1 MHTPKSKQLFG
12 NLLMIMIALIFL
24 FPVLWVISSSLK
36 SGSELFQYPPTLFPS
51 EINLSSFQSV
61 LVENDFITYFK
72 NSAFVAVTATLITVV
87 INTMAGF
94 AFAKYNFRFSNLI
107 FLMLISAEML
117 PTEILMA
124 PTFDVIA
131 ALGLY
136 NSLWGIIIAPAASPT
151 GVFMMRQYF
160 LSVPDSLIESARMDG
175 ASEWTVFTRIMVPIA
190 KPIIAT
196 LSILSFMWRWNDF
209 IWPLIVI
216 SEDRLYTLQLAIANL
231 VGERAIDWGALLSAS
246 VISMIPVL
254 VVFLIF
260 QKQIIQSIASTGLR
274 DG

>member
-1 MHTPKSKQLFG
+1 MDTPKTSRVFG
-12 NLLMIMIALIFL
+12 NILMTFLALLFL
-24 FPVLWVISSSLK
+24 FPALWVVLSSLK
-36 SGSELFQYPPTLFPS
+36 SGTELFRYPPTIFPS
-51 EINLSSFQSV
+51 SIDLSAYGKV
-61 LVENDFITYFK
+61 LVENDFLTYFK
-72 NSAFVAVTATLITVV
+72 NSAFVAVTATLITVA

-94 AFAKYNFRFSNLI
+94 AFAKYNFRFSNII
-107 FLMLISAEML
+107 FLFLISAEML

-124 PTFDVIA
+124 PTFDVISY
-131 ALGLY
+131 LGLY

-151 GVFMMRQYF
+151 GVFMIRQYF
-160 LSVPDSLIESARMDG
+160 LSVPDSLLESARMDG
-175 ASEWTVFTRIMVPIA
+175 ASEWTIFTRIMVPIA

-231 VGERAIDWGALLSAS
+231 VSERAIDWGSLLSAS

-254 VVFLIF
+254 IVFLIF
-260 QKQIIQSIASTGLR
+260 QKQIIRSIASTGLR